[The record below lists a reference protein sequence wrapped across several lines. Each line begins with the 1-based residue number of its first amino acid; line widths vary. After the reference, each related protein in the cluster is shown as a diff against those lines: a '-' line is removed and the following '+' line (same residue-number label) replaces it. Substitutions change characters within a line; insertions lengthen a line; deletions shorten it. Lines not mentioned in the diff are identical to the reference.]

1 MLAALEAIGEDGT
14 EAKALASFLKRDKTA
29 VNKALYAMA
38 ARGTARREDGEGG
51 APRWFVANARVGA
64 SEAATTQSA
73 RPASSTAD
81 AATTDA
87 RLSCPGCFALVCVLC
102 QRHERYKGQYRAV
115 FARGV
120 ETSTTSCL
128 RPTDDDGDGADE
140 RYREVTCAQCGTV
153 VAVQDD
159 DDVYHFFNV
168 FSAG

>member
-1 MLAALEAIGEDGT
+1 MFRAQLANRVGWRGAIE
-14 EAKALASFLKRDKTA
+14 R
-29 VNKALYAMA
+29 
-38 ARGTARREDGEGG
+38 ARGRGHGRRGM
-51 APRWFVANARVGA
+51 APPVG
-64 SEAATTQSA
+64 SVGLKLKV
-73 RPASSTAD
+73 D

-128 RPTDDDGDGADE
+128 RPTDDDSDGADE

>member
-1 MLAALEAIGEDGT
+1 M
-14 EAKALASFLKRDKTA
+14 RDA
-29 VNKALYAMA
+29 
-38 ARGTARREDGEGG
+38 D
-51 APRWFVANARVGA
+51 GA
-64 SEAATTQSA
+64 SDGDDGASASDELGALRPRARSGTWARASATN
-73 RPASSTAD
+73 SSTRARTRADERAVVRALGGAD

>member
-1 MLAALEAIGEDGT
+1 MRDADAASDGDDGASAS
-14 EAKALASFLKRDKTA
+14 EESDSSSSGALGD
-29 VNKALYAMA
+29 
-38 ARGTARREDGEGG
+38 
-51 APRWFVANARVGA
+51 VGA
-64 SEAATTQSA
+64 RERDEFFDEGADAADERA
-73 RPASSTAD
+73 VVRALGGAD

-128 RPTDDDGDGADE
+128 RPTADDGDGADE

>member
-1 MLAALEAIGEDGT
+1 M
-14 EAKALASFLKRDKTA
+14 RDVDDA
-29 VNKALYAMA
+29 V
-38 ARGTARREDGEGG
+38 
-51 APRWFVANARVGA
+51 VGA
-64 SEAATTQSA
+64 DDASA
-73 RPASSTAD
+73 SDASSSSSSDALGGVGARERDEFFDEDAD
-81 AATTDA
+81 AADERAIVRALGGADAAKTDA

-128 RPTDDDGDGADE
+128 RPLADGDGGEGNE
-140 RYREVTCAQCGTV
+140 RYREVTCVQCGTV

>member
-1 MLAALEAIGEDGT
+1 MRDDDGASDDDDGASASTSSSGSSSRALGD
-14 EAKALASFLKRDKTA
+14 
-29 VNKALYAMA
+29 
-38 ARGTARREDGEGG
+38 
-51 APRWFVANARVGA
+51 VGA
-64 SEAATTQSA
+64 RERDEFFDEGADA
-73 RPASSTAD
+73 RDERAVVRALGGAD
-81 AATTDA
+81 AAKTDA

-128 RPTDDDGDGADE
+128 RPTDDGGDGASADE